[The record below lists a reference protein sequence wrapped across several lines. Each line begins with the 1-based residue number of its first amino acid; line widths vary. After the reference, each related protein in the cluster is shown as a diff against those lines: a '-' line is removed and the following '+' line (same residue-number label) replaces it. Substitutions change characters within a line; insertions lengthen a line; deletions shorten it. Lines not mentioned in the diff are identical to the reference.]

1 MATAPEEFPLPPR
14 NPVAWGEGDAPSA
27 FGDAVGDPAAEAD
40 GAQALGAAR
49 QPPAPPAAVTSWT
62 TEQEPPAA
70 LMQSAPWSDDQDVP
84 SALAPSAG
92 TARPGEST
100 DAAYA
105 TNDVPGRTAGGW
117 ARGDAPSALAS
128 TGPAADGWDDVDVP
142 SAFADSPPAAA
153 AWGEEDAP
161 SAFADP
167 EPRPWAREDAP
178 SALAS
183 APGWGSQDDVP
194 SAFADPEPR
203 PWAREDAPSALDP
216 DAGTAAQAF
225 SAPPAA
231 AAWGEGDAPSAFAD
245 PEPRPWGREDAPS
258 ALASAPGWGSQ
269 DDVPSAFDDAPPAV
283 AAWGEGDAPSAFAE
297 PERHPW
303 AREDAPSALGP
314 DAGTTDQTSS
324 APLAAP
330 DIASGRSTADEVPRV
345 LPPVHRP
352 PSGSEHPNLPAQ
364 DRPTGTRTAAA
375 QTNGREA
382 ARTPRTTARSARS
395 TSGQGPDADAR
406 GDPDVTTPSTEPLP
420 AGNDTRER
428 NTPGTHPAPADF
440 AAAGTLPQEGAKGE
454 TPHAL
459 GKPPQRLSTAGSNET
474 PSAFDAELDEQGTT
488 PKQQA
493 DAHQT
498 QHTPPVPTGSGE
510 NSDVPSA
517 PGQGPEELGQEGYIA
532 ALMDVAD
539 QAFQYADEA
548 ANRAQRAAARASTR
562 NEERLEAVMHAAHA
576 HWLAAEHHHD
586 GAREAHADGQKSR
599 LEYYASEVISA
610 AVETQRAAG
619 VATTADAL
627 REVLEG
633 LKPATERA
641 RQAELREQL
650 QAELDRELTAVT
662 RMDAANRDRLLSA
675 QWRAESA
682 VPELGWWPA
691 LAADMAHAHQG
702 RLWLDETGTPRLVK
716 WTDDGGVVA
725 GRKVDAARVAMLRAA
740 GFLVTGTEGETSRPL
755 RPSDMGREALYL
767 ATLYPEGLHE
777 DARAAYE
784 ARYEQSRRS
793 WMNSEERKSAA
804 RRLPPLDR
812 HAMRAV
818 REKPVL
824 LEEDQ
829 IPQIST
835 EAATRHA
842 EKAELAQRFGRWAAM
857 SHSERP
863 DLIQALGTAEPAQER
878 EALAGE
884 TSHHDVI
891 GDEGADAAPAG
902 ELPGRNTPLAGIPS
916 SPTTPDEASERTSG
930 SPAADVA
937 PAQPLAQ
944 EREKHIE
951 PEDRSADTSSTVA
964 AASLEASGGNDE
976 VPAVPL
982 ASPGVRNDP
991 ATDIRQPS
999 VQEQTELF
1007 SAPTPAQDVTAAT
1020 EATVAEPEEELPRY
1034 SQARQQILDEIAR
1047 GNISEVDGRFMQRVP
1062 RRSVRPFGS
1071 PQRINA
1077 VLDEELAERAGKQIL
1092 LSERGL
1098 AWYAHHNRPLP
1109 AVPRDVATVE
1119 QAPLPP
1125 IDYAPL
1131 HPFLAWEESGEAPLP
1146 PAPAPLP
1153 HDWYKTEESRSEENI
1168 QGAYAMGAE
1177 AAERAA
1183 RSTARDVASIA
1194 AGPDHSF
1201 WTHQHPLAQYDENAA
1216 AALESLTDPLT
1227 RAYAARAVRNLRGAL
1242 EEAGKEATD
1251 HYVQN
1256 VRSAQWKTAEG
1267 SQSDDVYR
1275 ERVRGIVITYARAV
1289 REHATAYGFDADS
1302 IVHVL
1307 EDAAGWTGRFRPLGN
1322 KAVEYPYLPA
1332 AENVAG
1338 AAQHLANALRLYA
1351 LGRSETVDTAAD
1363 RRKTWRTVEPRRP
1376 IAAPTAPDPEAPPA
1390 RPAQEAVGVPD
1401 ATSAAMPTFPRLSQ
1415 ARRRALVD
1423 IARGNITEVDGLFMK
1438 RTSEHTVERA
1448 YSQHAVTDVLGLGL
1462 AERAGQQIR
1471 ITEYGTAWL
1480 AHHKITVTD
1489 GSRQNAAAPGETV
1502 LPPISSDPPATLPV
1516 AGAAMGSPQPPALA
1530 SEHASTEAPGREDAE
1545 TAQAPPS
1552 PHSAE
1557 DAATDT
1563 TPSAGDLAIG
1573 STRTDP
1579 TDQQE
1584 AAQSFPT
1591 QGPLSPDETALA
1603 QPTTPRPGQGPP
1615 EGATGTPIAADA
1627 AVDFATPDGPASS
1640 LAATAER
1647 TPALPD
1653 AAPRT
1658 PAQGGDPGVLAE
1670 TAPDP
1675 ADHEKEPGAPGLEL
1689 NVPAQEMAAAGP
1701 GDRWVPPS
1709 PGPTDTTRP
1718 PAAVP
1723 EEGTVA
1729 TSAPPS
1735 AAAVA
1740 IAPDQAAISNRQLE
1754 LESPA
1759 PYPDADAY
1767 ATAHEALLTELD
1779 QHEQWLA
1786 LTPAAAEAAAI
1797 LADTGDLGI
1806 PGLAA
1811 LLALQAALGEGPDED
1826 GQHTPLAQRL
1836 GHHIRCA
1843 QMTMAKIYFVRAA
1856 RTSSTDLLRDL
1867 YEWAAEG
1874 QFLALSQRTADGE
1887 LELGQY
1893 LPMRAQQITQQSVG
1907 AGDPAEPTPQTTQEA
1922 TTVAVDPDDDSEL
1935 PVFELPGEV
1944 IMSAAEAAPRL
1955 LAQAQAHLAA
1965 GNPAVSVLAHLHGR
1979 PVYARADQEQPSA
1992 PVLML
1997 GLTAV
2002 DEEGSARPVTI
2013 PGHELAAVAPETLL
2027 TAVTEWMNAS
2037 DAGYRPL
2044 LHSAPAVPAPA
2055 PAHQAPDQATQAEA
2069 EQPAPATTPT
2079 APEPAPP
2086 SPDPYNP
2093 QASTELPASTAPS
2106 TTAAP
2111 EPARATP
2118 AATAT
2123 PAVSEIPTA
2132 PTPGSGQE
2140 QTAPSASARS
2150 TVPEDDARSLPGGE
2164 EHKAQ
2169 HSTRQ
2174 AETTPAT
2181 PATLPA
2187 TARTEPVDQL
2197 TELARSALTDL
2208 GVTLEATGVVTAD
2221 LTVVITVETSG
2232 DAERDR
2238 EITDQLRPALH
2249 EAIRQHPDRGLA
2261 AYRVDFQH
2269 TPQVGQSALHDAA
2282 AGQGAA
2288 VPRERLIAA
2297 NRAAAQIFTE
2307 RLQTDPN
2314 AELARTYLTEER
2326 RLPLEVQREWGLGY
2340 APSDRGAGRWDV
2352 LVTELTAQGFTE
2364 EELLH
2369 AGLATRSKRDTLID
2383 ALADRIIFPI
2393 HDENGDIVGFS
2404 GRSIDRPGETEEQ
2417 AKKRGGPKYFNTSND
2432 ADLFNKGDLV
2442 FGLHHPAQS
2451 QVLAQ
2456 SSGPRVSVEG
2466 YLDVI
2471 AVARAAATVPIEQRP
2486 VVGAPMGTAFTERQL
2501 TALRGL
2507 DTDNPR
2513 PHIAFLDADESGR
2526 KVLLDK
2532 WDLLV
2537 KAAGPTTVTTA
2548 PDAKDAAKL
2557 WEEGIEAD
2565 GDGAAPVLRALEQR
2579 QPLLDAT
2586 VEAVLLKNADDGERA
2601 SHSFASGTFFPRT
2614 RFIAAEAARYIHQ
2627 AVQIQAPGDTT
2638 ALQQAALTW
2647 AKRLHRAWGIP
2658 GHMTATAV
2666 LLGPGT
2672 HDEDYENEVYEQALD
2687 LLAADPEGYFADD
2700 SHVRSRQ
2707 SASAALSSMA
2717 SGTDAA
2723 TARPGQWPAGTRAS
2737 GSATSTSGLVNEP
2750 APGSGELVLSMFLP
2764 SPVDGQ
2770 LVEHAD
2776 RTTAAYALHT
2786 AVHERLGQ
2794 HTTESPEPDRLPQP
2808 LKLGTV
2814 YGIDLSTSG
2823 DDQTS
2828 EDPTVVVWL
2837 GSARTDSLRMS
2848 YSRFVEMTGPEL
2860 LAAVEWRAAQ
2870 AAGLLGAPLSQ
2881 TWRNAVR
2888 SVLPSQFPA
2897 RPTSAQ
2903 LADLLDT
2910 IAQGPDGSEERTRR
2924 RAEQAL
2930 ALYTAGHPDLALNIL
2945 AADDHIWVLRND
2957 GSWIQEAAVGTELSW
2972 DDLDNGFS
2980 QEAAELDDIAQAA
2993 TALPPGDP
3001 VPMPADLT
3009 VAHHSAHEA
3018 LAALR
3023 PYSIGLP
3030 NTRYEKITDLV
3041 AQMDATEPTLRRLHG
3056 PGGERLMNRAKGAFI
3071 RIIEGLATV
3080 ASKIR
3085 LTALSNRLESTVARL
3100 RGQAPDTQ
3108 PVPRAVRTDRRI
3120 QDLAHIERD
3129 LERRMAAPTTTLD
3142 ERGELQEQWIIN
3154 RARWRAR
3161 YEQLQGQPPGS
3172 DFLPDNGLIAGAP
3185 PIPNLIAA
3193 HDLLLNRL
3201 SARVEELRDT
3211 DPHTGEESNPYD
3223 PTADLFNGVAW
3234 AYQQRLVGIV
3244 PTGDDPQGPI
3254 DPAQLRQAA
3263 LAVTSHQNASPLTLR
3278 RTMNVTAERADRLLH
3293 RLEEQQI
3300 LGPYRA
3306 DAPRTVL
3313 ARPTDIDTLLARPA
3327 TPPSLR
3333 TPPAEPAPA
3342 QTPAGPEPDGVE
3354 SEGADTNGID
3364 EARIYKM
3371 VLKILADQQKRSE
3384 TRGEPHPAE
3393 AAAPASRVRKNLR
3406 NTTHKEAEANALA
3419 AGQSTSLAPSQP

>member
-1 MATAPEEFPLPPR
+1 MVEREE
-14 NPVAWGEGDAPSA
+14 APSA
-27 FGDAVGDPAAEAD
+27 F
-40 GAQALGAAR
+40 
-49 QPPAPPAAVTSWT
+49 
-62 TEQEPPAA
+62 
-70 LMQSAPWSDDQDVP
+70 
-84 SALAPSAG
+84 
-92 TARPGEST
+92 
-100 DAAYA
+100 
-105 TNDVPGRTAGGW
+105 
-117 ARGDAPSALAS
+117 
-128 TGPAADGWDDVDVP
+128 
-142 SAFADSPPAAA
+142 
-153 AWGEEDAP
+153 
-161 SAFADP
+161 
-167 EPRPWAREDAP
+167 
-178 SALAS
+178 
-183 APGWGSQDDVP
+183 
-194 SAFADPEPR
+194 
-203 PWAREDAPSALDP
+203 
-216 DAGTAAQAF
+216 
-225 SAPPAA
+225 
-231 AAWGEGDAPSAFAD
+231 
-245 PEPRPWGREDAPS
+245 
-258 ALASAPGWGSQ
+258 
-269 DDVPSAFDDAPPAV
+269 
-283 AAWGEGDAPSAFAE
+283 
-297 PERHPW
+297 
-303 AREDAPSALGP
+303 
-314 DAGTTDQTSS
+314 
-324 APLAAP
+324 
-330 DIASGRSTADEVPRV
+330 
-345 LPPVHRP
+345 
-352 PSGSEHPNLPAQ
+352 
-364 DRPTGTRTAAA
+364 
-375 QTNGREA
+375 
-382 ARTPRTTARSARS
+382 
-395 TSGQGPDADAR
+395 
-406 GDPDVTTPSTEPLP
+406 
-420 AGNDTRER
+420 DT
-428 NTPGTHPAPADF
+428 
-440 AAAGTLPQEGAKGE
+440 
-454 TPHAL
+454 
-459 GKPPQRLSTAGSNET
+459 
-474 PSAFDAELDEQGTT
+474 ELDEQSTA
-488 PKQQA
+488 PKQVLSQA
-493 DAHQT
+493 
-498 QHTPPVPTGSGE
+498 
-510 NSDVPSA
+510 
-517 PGQGPEELGQEGYIA
+517 PEELGQEGHIA

-548 ANRAQRAAARASTR
+548 ANGAQRAAARASTR

-576 HWLAAEHHHD
+576 HWLVAERHHS
-586 GAREAHADGQKSR
+586 GAREAHANGQKSR
-599 LEYYASEVISA
+599 LEYYAFEVISA
-610 AVETQRAAG
+610 AVKTQRAAG

-641 RQAELREQL
+641 RQAELRERL

-662 RMDAANRDRLLSA
+662 RMDAANRDRLLGA
-675 QWRAESA
+675 QWRAERA

-691 LAADMAHAHQG
+691 LAADMAHAHQD

-716 WTDDGGVVA
+716 RNDDGGLVP

-740 GFLVTGTEGETSRPL
+740 GFLVTGTEGETSVPL

-767 ATLYPEGLHE
+767 ATLYPEGLYE

-824 LEEDQ
+824 LKDDQ
-829 IPQIST
+829 IPRISM

-842 EKAELAQRFGRWAAM
+842 EMAELAQRFERWAAM

-863 DLIQALGTAEPAQER
+863 DVIQAPGTAELAQGR
-878 EALAGE
+878 EASADE
-884 TSHHDVI
+884 TQHDVI
-891 GDEGADAAPAG
+891 GDERADGALASG
-902 ELPGRNTPLAGIPS
+902 ELPPTPGRNTPLAGTAS
-916 SPTTPDEASERTSG
+916 STTTPDEASERTSG

-944 EREKHIE
+944 EREEPIE
-951 PEDRSADTSSTVA
+951 PEDWSADTPSAVA
-964 AASLEASGGNDE
+964 AASLEASEGDDE
-976 VPAVPL
+976 VPAVSL
-982 ASPGVRNDP
+982 ASPGAQDDP

-1007 SAPTPAQDVTAAT
+1007 SAPTPAQDVSAAR
-1020 EATVAEPEEELPRY
+1020 EAIVAEPEEELPRY

-1062 RRSVRPFGS
+1062 RRSVRPFSS

-1077 VLDEELAERAGKQIL
+1077 VLDEELAERAGEQIQ

-1125 IDYAPL
+1125 IDYTPL
-1131 HPFLAWEESGEAPLP
+1131 HALPAWEESGEIPLP

-1153 HDWYKTEESRSEENI
+1153 DDWYKTEGRRSEESI
-1168 QGAYAMGAE
+1168 QATYAMGAE

-1183 RSTARDVASIA
+1183 RSTARDVAGIA

-1201 WTHQHPLAQYDENAA
+1201 WTHQYPLAQYDEHAA
-1216 AALESLTDPLT
+1216 AALESLTDPVT

-1242 EEAGKEATD
+1242 EEVGKEATD

-1256 VRSAQWKTAEG
+1256 VRSPQWKTAEG

-1275 ERVRGIVITYARAV
+1275 ERVRGIVVTYARAV
-1289 REHATAYGFDADS
+1289 REHATAYGLDADS

-1307 EDAAGWTGRFRPLGN
+1307 EDAAGWTGKFRPLGN

-1332 AENVAG
+1332 AENVAA
-1338 AAQHLANALRLYA
+1338 AAQHVANALRLYA

-1376 IAAPTAPDPEAPPA
+1376 IAAPTAPAPDAPLA

-1401 ATSAAMPTFPRLSQ
+1401 ATPAAMSTFPRLPQ

-1448 YSQHAVTDVLGLGL
+1448 YSQHAVTDVLELGL

-1489 GSRQNAAAPGETV
+1489 GGRQNAVAPGETV
-1502 LPPISSDPPATLPV
+1502 LAPINSNPPATLPV
-1516 AGAAMGSPQPPALA
+1516 AGAVVGSPQPSALA

-1545 TAQAPPS
+1545 AAQVPPS
-1552 PHSAE
+1552 PHSTE
-1557 DAATDT
+1557 DAATET
-1563 TPSAGDLAIG
+1563 TPTADLAIG

-1584 AAQSFPT
+1584 AAQGVPK
-1591 QGPLSPDETALA
+1591 QGPLSPHETALA
-1603 QPTTPRPGQGPP
+1603 QPTTPRPGQRPSD
-1615 EGATGTPIAADA
+1615 GATAIPTAAGE
-1627 AVDFATPDGPASS
+1627 AVEFAPPDGPASS
-1640 LAATAER
+1640 LAVTAER
-1647 TPALPD
+1647 TPAVPG

-1658 PAQGGDPGVLAE
+1658 PAQGGGPGVLAE
-1670 TAPDP
+1670 TAPAP
-1675 ADHEKEPGAPGLEL
+1675 ADHEKEPGAPALEL
-1689 NVPAQEMAAAGP
+1689 NVHAPEKAATGP
-1701 GDRWVPPS
+1701 GDRRVPPS

-1735 AAAVA
+1735 AATVA
-1740 IAPDQAAISNRQLE
+1740 EAPDQATISNRNLE

-1786 LTPAAAEAAAI
+1786 LTPAAAEAAAT

-1826 GQHTPLAQRL
+1826 GQRTHLAQRL

-1843 QMTMAKIYFVRAA
+1843 QMTMAKIYFARAA

-1874 QFLALSQRTADGE
+1874 QFLAFSQPTTDGE

-1907 AGDPAEPTPQTTQEA
+1907 AGDPAEPTPQMAQEA
-1922 TTVAVDPDDDSEL
+1922 TTMAVDPDDDSEL

-1955 LAQAQAHLAA
+1955 LAQAQAHLAT
-1965 GNPAVSVLAHLHGR
+1965 GNPAVSILAHLHGR
-1979 PVYARADQEQPSA
+1979 PVYARVDQEEPSA

-2002 DEEGSARPVTI
+2002 DEEGNVRPVTI
-2013 PGHELAAVAPETLL
+2013 PGHELATVAPETLL
-2027 TAVTEWMNAS
+2027 TAVTAWMNES

-2044 LHSAPAVPAPA
+2044 LHYAPAVAPA
-2055 PAHQAPDQATQAEA
+2055 RQAPDQATQAEA
-2069 EQPAPATTPT
+2069 EQPAPTTTPT

-2086 SPDPYNP
+2086 SPEPQNP
-2093 QASTELPASTAPS
+2093 REPAEPSASTAPS
-2106 TTAAP
+2106 ATAAP
-2111 EPARATP
+2111 EPARTAP

-2123 PAVSEIPTA
+2123 PSVSERPTA

-2140 QTAPSASARS
+2140 QTAPSVS
-2150 TVPEDDARSLPGGE
+2150 TGSTAPEDDARSLPGGE
-2164 EHKAQ
+2164 QRKAKD
-2169 HSTRQ
+2169 STRQ
-2174 AETTPAT
+2174 AETASTTPAER
-2181 PATLPA
+2181 PAPI
-2187 TARTEPVDQL
+2187 RTEPVDQL

-2208 GVTLEATGVVTAD
+2208 GVTLEATGVVTAER
-2221 LTVVITVETSG
+2221 TVVITLETSG

-2238 EITDQLRPALH
+2238 EITDQLRLALH
-2249 EAIRQHPDRGLA
+2249 EAIRQHPERGLA
-2261 AYRVDFQH
+2261 AYRVDFQL

-2282 AGQGAA
+2282 AAQGAA

-2297 NRAAAQIFTE
+2297 NRAAAQIFAE

-2326 RLPLEVQREWGLGY
+2326 RLPAEVQREWGLGY

-2417 AKKRGGPKYFNTSND
+2417 AKKRGGPKYFNTSNE

-2548 PDAKDAAKL
+2548 PGAKDAAKL

-2647 AKRLHRAWGIP
+2647 AKRLHREWGIP

-2666 LLGPGT
+2666 LLGPGKY
-2672 HDEDYENEVYEQALD
+2672 DEDYENEIYEQALD

-2707 SASAALSSMA
+2707 SASAAPATMA
-2717 SGTDAA
+2717 ASADAA
-2723 TARPGQWPAGTRAS
+2723 AARPGQWPAGTRAS
-2737 GSATSTSGLVNEP
+2737 GPVTPTSAPANEP

-2770 LVEHAD
+2770 PVEHTD

-2786 AVHERLGQ
+2786 AVYERLGQ

-2848 YSRFVEMTGPEL
+2848 YNRFVEMTGPEL

-2881 TWRNAVR
+2881 TWRDAVR

-2897 RPTSAQ
+2897 RPTPDQ

-2910 IAQGPDGSEERTRR
+2910 IAQGPEGNEEGTRR

-2945 AADDHIWVLRND
+2945 AAEDHIWVLRND
-2957 GSWIQEAAVGTELSW
+2957 GSWIQEEKVGTELSW
-2972 DDLDNGFS
+2972 EELDNGFS
-2980 QEAAELDDIAQAA
+2980 QEAAELDDITQAA

-3001 VPMPADLT
+3001 VPIPADLT

-3018 LAALR
+3018 LAVLR

-3041 AQMDATEPTLRRLHG
+3041 AQMDAAEPALRRLRG
-3056 PGGERLMNRAKGAFI
+3056 PGGEQLMNRAKRSFI
-3071 RIIEGLATV
+3071 RILEGLATV

-3085 LTALSNRLESTVARL
+3085 LTSLSNRLESTVARL

-3108 PVPRAVRTDRRI
+3108 PVPRAVRTDRRL

-3201 SARVEELRDT
+3201 SARVDVLRDT

-3327 TPPSLR
+3327 TPPGLR

-3342 QTPAGPEPDGVE
+3342 QTPAGSEPDGVE
-3354 SEGADTNGID
+3354 SEGADTNEID
-3364 EARIYKM
+3364 EARIHKM

-3384 TRGEPHPAE
+3384 TRGEPDPAE

-3406 NTTHKEAEANALA
+3406 NTAHKEAENNALA